1 MMSDLSPTSF
11 APHDLAASG
20 LLPCVSQVTIL
31 SGRPLTPPL
40 ALIFATSTL
49 AAASA
54 GWSNGAM
61 LPVLSSAQ
69 PITIGSPA
77 ADAGGTPAPVAPQI
91 AARARATPSAP
102 LFRTFTS
109 LSFVRERGTSDRWSQ
124 AYD

>member
-1 MMSDLSPTSF
+1 MMSTLWPTSF
-11 APHDLAASG
+11 APHDFATSA

-31 SGRPLTPPL
+31 SGRPLTPPF

-69 PITIGSPA
+69 PITIGLPA
-77 ADAGGTPAPVAPQI
+77 ADAGVTLLTV
-91 AARARATPSAP
+91 AARTATRARNTPSAP
-102 LFRTFTS
+102 LLDTFTT
-109 LSFVRERGTSDRWSQ
+109 LSFVREHGTSDRRSH
-124 AYD
+124 A